1 MHINA
6 NSGFLLASH
15 LTREVHKNLLENI
28 DKNSLKI
35 KLRPAQLNMSLY
47 SLILQVGLRLF
58 MKEFMSAK
66 LHN

>member
-1 MHINA
+1 MPTQVFYLLHIL
-6 NSGFLLASH
+6 FERLI
-15 LTREVHKNLLENI
+15 KNLLENI